1 VSSTSAAV
9 LPAAGEWLA
18 HLRREASRFVE
29 VAARSPLQ
37 VHVPSYP
44 AFTVETLSAHIGRVL
59 RAFQATVSA
68 GSSPQDQVIQAP
80 AGQAIVGW
88 VQAGLEP
95 LLTSLGQVPPDQPV
109 AFPHDAGDRPAAL
122 IAPLLAVEV
131 GVHRWDLESV
141 LGEHDAIPPDLAAR
155 EVDSVIENFVPR
167 LASTGVTP
175 IGGTVRL
182 RATDAPVG
190 WNVSVQDG
198 RLLAG
203 RLAGDEPDDATVV
216 VSAPVEDLALIVW
229 KRWPPPRPGVTVSG
243 PVDVLKRFLSTDY
256 IPDPRTTPAH

>member
-1 VSSTSAAV
+1 MSSTSAAV

-68 GSSPQDQVIQAP
+68 GSSPQDQVIRAP
-80 AGQAIVGW
+80 AGQAVVGW

-122 IAPLLAVEV
+122 IAPLLAVEG

-167 LASTGVTP
+167 LAGTGVTP

-190 WNVSVQDG
+190 WDVSVQDG

>member
-1 VSSTSAAV
+1 MRAGSPYRTPQYWGIMSSTSAAV
-9 LPAAGEWLA
+9 LPSAEEWLA
-18 HLRREASRFVE
+18 HLRREASRFVG

-44 AFTVETLSAHIGRVL
+44 AFTVQTLSAHIGRVL

-68 GSSPQDQVIQAP
+68 GDSSPQDQVIQAP
-80 AGQAIVGW
+80 TGQAVVGW

-95 LLTSLGQVPPDQPV
+95 LLTSLSQVAPDQPV
-109 AFPHDAGDRPAAL
+109 AFPHGAGDRPAAL

-141 LGEHDAIPPDLAAR
+141 LGEHDAIPPDLAAQ

-167 LASTGVTP
+167 LAGTGVTP

-182 RATDAPVG
+182 QATDAPVG

-198 RLLAG
+198 RLHPGSADHARTL
-203 RLAGDEPDDATVV
+203 T
-216 VSAPVEDLALIVW
+216 SAPTACGYSCG
-229 KRWPPPRPGVTVSG
+229 KRSETPGG
-243 PVDVLKRFLSTDY
+243 
-256 IPDPRTTPAH
+256 